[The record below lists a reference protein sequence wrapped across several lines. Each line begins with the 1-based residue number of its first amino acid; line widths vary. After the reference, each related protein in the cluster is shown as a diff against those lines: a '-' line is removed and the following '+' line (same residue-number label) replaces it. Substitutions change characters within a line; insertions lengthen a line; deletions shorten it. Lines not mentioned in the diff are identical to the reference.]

1 MDAVKGYGGL
11 VVADVIDLVLARKAI
26 DAGVDGLACISAGAG
41 GHTGHLSPFA
51 FVSAVRDLFDG
62 LVTVG
67 GGIANGAGVAGAV
80 AAGADLV
87 YMGTRFLATT
97 ESRAAD
103 GYKQM
108 VVDHGPGD
116 LVVSDGITGAD
127 ASWLR
132 PSLSA
137 HGLDPDDLAAGGV
150 PSYDVG
156 QSEAKRWSQLWAAG
170 QGLQSIRS
178 VAPVDEVSPSSSTS
192 STRPQP
198 GSRSL
203 PAHGA
208 GVGMSSDVVSAP
220 RRRCRVTTGPRSRRR
235 SPACPHPLYSGSP
248 SRLLA
253 WLDCPRRYRM
263 QYLDRPRPQARPQR
277 AHTSVGI
284 ATHNVLRDFWDLP
297 AGHRTPAGVAELVRT
312 SWIDVGF
319 RDPEQSA
326 AWRLR
331 VRDAVTEYLRV
342 SDRDNQPVGI
352 ERSVSLKTDEV
363 AITGRIDRLDDR
375 EGELVVVDYKT
386 GAPGPHRR

>member
-1 MDAVKGYGGL
+1 MTPGELLRSLRLPIVAAPMFLVSGPELVVAAARAGILGAFPTQNCRTPEQLDDWLGAIASGAGTAPWAVNLITHRSNTRLADDLALVAAHRPPVVITALGSPRPVMDAVKGYGGL

-67 GGIANGAGVAGAV
+67 GGIGNGAGVAGAV

-108 VVDHGPGD
+108 VVDHGPDD
-116 LVVSDGITGAD
+116 LVVSDGITGAN

-137 HGLDPDDLAAGGV
+137 HGLDPDDLAGGRV

-178 VAPVDEVSPSSSTS
+178 VAPV
-192 STRPQP
+192 
-198 GSRSL
+198 G
-203 PAHGA
+203 
-208 GVGMSSDVVSAP
+208 DV
-220 RRRCRVTTGPRSRRR
+220 
-235 SPACPHPLYSGSP
+235 
-248 SRLLA
+248 
-253 WLDCPRRYRM
+253 
-263 QYLDRPRPQARPQR
+263 
-277 AHTSVGI
+277 
-284 ATHNVLRDFWDLP
+284 
-297 AGHRTPAGVAELVRT
+297 VAELEREFHT
-312 SWIDVGF
+312 
-319 RDPEQSA
+319 A
-326 AWRLR
+326 A
-331 VRDAVTEYLRV
+331 
-342 SDRDNQPVGI
+342 
-352 ERSVSLKTDEV
+352 
-363 AITGRIDRLDDR
+363 DRLAAVASR
-375 EGELVVVDYKT
+375 AHST
-386 GAPGPHRR
+386 GAGDVL